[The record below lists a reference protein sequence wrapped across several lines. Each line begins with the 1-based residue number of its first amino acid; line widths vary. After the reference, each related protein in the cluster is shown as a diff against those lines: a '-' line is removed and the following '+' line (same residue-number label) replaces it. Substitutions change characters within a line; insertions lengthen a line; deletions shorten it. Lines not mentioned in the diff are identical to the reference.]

1 VLNRNFRASKSPTFH
16 ILNVTHKLKKSE
28 LHLKIRLK
36 NATAQTA
43 HLFFPNAKKSQHLK
57 KIKEL
62 FLAFARRNNL
72 DSKNKTKNQF

>member
-1 VLNRNFRASKSPTFH
+1 
-16 ILNVTHKLKKSE
+16 
-28 LHLKIRLK
+28 LK